1 MWNEILAAL
10 AIVAMVFVGHV
21 ALPAAPK
28 LVEAIADRI
37 RYGVQVPAPVPAGAT
52 STAPAA
58 VSPAAPAAATP
69 RISSKTPAQPA
80 PATRPAAKA
89 STPGTGPA
97 DKPTATTQRT
107 AAAA

>member
-10 AIVAMVFVGHV
+10 AIVAMVFFGHV
-21 ALPAAPK
+21 VLPAAPK

-37 RYGVQVPAPVPAGAT
+37 RYGVQAPIPAGAT
-52 STAPAA
+52 STAPVA
-58 VSPAAPAAATP
+58 VGPAAPAAATP

-80 PATRPAAKA
+80 PATRPAAKQ

-97 DKPTATTQRT
+97 DKPNATTQRT